1 MLRLIEM
8 LIPEKKKTDAE
19 VILKEQD
26 NVLDFWYDNV
36 SEKQVLVK
44 ILIPAEKSQNV
55 LDELEDK
62 FGSYEQ
68 FRMLLFPVNASIP
81 RVEEEKEEE
90 EEKSKKEK
98 EEKKEN
104 QFTISREELYSNIVD
119 KSSWNRVYIL
129 LIMLSSIV
137 AAIGVMRGDIAVI
150 IGAMVIAPLLGPNV
164 GLSLATTLADS
175 DLGKKALKTNAFG
188 ILLSFMVALV
198 IGIFLTVDPNE
209 PILLSRTTVRLGDIA
224 LALAAGSA
232 GSIAFTRGL
241 SEYLIG
247 VMVALALVP
256 TLVAGGL
263 LVGAGYFNLAAGA
276 LLLFL
281 VNLICINLAGVVT
294 FLVQGIKPRSWWEA
308 DKAKRL
314 SRLSLV
320 IWITLLLILI
330 SVLFYLESL

>member
-1 MLRLIEM
+1 M

-19 VILKEQD
+19 VILKEEE

-36 SEKQVLVK
+36 SEKKVLVK

-55 LDELEDK
+55 MDELEDR
-62 FGSYEQ
+62 FGSYDQ

-81 RVEEEKEEE
+81 RVDEEEGEEE
-90 EEKSKKEK
+90 EISEKKKV
-98 EEKKEN
+98 EEKEN

-119 KSSWNRVYIL
+119 KSSLNRIFIL
-129 LIMLSSIV
+129 LISLSSIV
-137 AAIGVMRGDIAVI
+137 AAIGVMRGDIAVM

-175 DLGKKALKTNAFG
+175 KLGKRALKTNAFG
-188 ILLSFMVALV
+188 ILISFLIALA
-198 IGIFLTVDPNE
+198 IGLFLTVDPDI
-209 PILLSRTTVRLGDIA
+209 PILASRTRVSLGDIV

-263 LVGAGYFNLAAGA
+263 LVGAGYFEMAVGA

-308 DKAKRL
+308 NKAKRL
-314 SRLSLV
+314 SKLSLA
-320 IWITLLLILI
+320 IWIILLAVLMG
-330 SVLFYLESL
+330 VLFYLEYL

>member
-19 VILKEQD
+19 VILKEQE

-44 ILIPAEKSQNV
+44 ILIPAEKSQSV

-81 RVEEEKEEE
+81 RVEEEEKE
-90 EEKSKKEK
+90 EEKSKEEKEK
-98 EEKKEN
+98 EKEN

-119 KSSWNRVYIL
+119 KSSLNRVFIL
-129 LIMLSSIV
+129 LILLSSIV
-137 AAIGVMRGDIAVI
+137 AAIGVLRGDIAVI

-175 DLGKKALKTNAFG
+175 DLGKRALKTNAFG
-188 ILLSFMVALV
+188 ILISFLVALA
-198 IGIFLTVDPNE
+198 IGLFLTVDPDI
-209 PILLSRTTVRLGDIA
+209 PILASRTKVSLGDIV

-256 TLVAGGL
+256 TLVASGL
-263 LVGAGYFNLAAGA
+263 LVGAGYFELAVGA

-281 VNLICINLAGVVT
+281 VNLICINLAGVMT

-314 SRLSLV
+314 SRLSLA
-320 IWITLLLILI
+320 IWITLLAVLIAVI
-330 SVLFYLESL
+330 AYLEYL